1 MFSIPTRSR
10 LRDRT
15 ISVAV
20 ASIAASL
27 LLLQSGCN
35 SRDGATN
42 ATSVTSTNGPEARNV
57 TYFKYPDNPAFD
69 LVYLADKLGY
79 FDGTSTRPKYVGK
92 VSAPQIIPLVG
103 TGEIDFGTRMVPL
116 VISAIASG
124 ADIKVISAG
133 GETLP
138 DAPHMKYFSR
148 KDSGIREP
156 KDFEGKTVAFNSFGA
171 CAEFVTKKY
180 LSQHGVD
187 VSKVNWLVVPDNQS
201 QQALVT
207 KNVDIAIIHPPFSGA
222 AEHDPQLHKLWSDWD
237 EYHGLGGMAPYSV
250 NGAFARAHPQAVRDF
265 VAAIAKAGNWVN
277 AHPDEARKLTAER
290 LGIDVDVVERYA
302 YVKELVVTTPPIQYY
317 IDILEQAGKIPKG
330 KVKVEDVYTNEY
342 NPYAQPPAR
351 ANAPA
356 GSNKSASTTPGHD
369 ARPLASAEAA
379 S

>member
-1 MFSIPTRSR
+1 MKALLPFNRPLLAKRA
-10 LRDRT
+10 L
-15 ISVAV
+15 AV
-20 ASIAASL
+20 VVAASAL
-27 LLLQSGCN
+27 ILQSGCKPQ
-35 SRDGATN
+35 DDTVQ
-42 ATSVTSTNGPEARNV
+42 TSASSAGQPVKQEI

-79 FDGTSTRPKYVGK
+79 FENTSTRPKYVGK
-92 VSAPQIIPLVG
+92 ISAPQIIPLVG

-133 GETLP
+133 GETLQ
-138 DAPHMKYFSR
+138 DAPHMKYFVR
-148 KDSGIREP
+148 ADSGIRGP
-156 KDFEGKTVAFNSFGA
+156 KDFEGKTIAFNSFGA

-180 LSQHGVD
+180 LTQHGVD

-207 KNVDIAIIHPPFSGA
+207 KNVDVAIIHPPFSGA
-222 AEHDPQLHKLWSDWD
+222 AEADPQLHKLWSDWD
-237 EYHGLGGMAPYSV
+237 EDRGLGGMAPYSV

-290 LGIDVDVVERYA
+290 LGIDEKLVERYA
-302 YVKELVVTTPPIQYY
+302 YVKDLVVTEPPIQYY

-330 KVKVEDVYTNEY
+330 KVAVKDVYTNEY
-342 NPYAQPPAR
+342 NPL
-351 ANAPA
+351 APKQTQASASNTASA
-356 GSNKSASTTPGHD
+356 GSGKRS
-369 ARPLASAEAA
+369 
-379 S
+379 

>member
-1 MFSIPTRSR
+1 MPTSPTRSR
-10 LRDRT
+10 LRGRT
-15 ISVAV
+15 LYVAI

-35 SRDGATN
+35 SRDAAAN
-42 ATSVTSTNGPEARNV
+42 AATSAASTSTAEATKV

-79 FDGTSTRPKYVGK
+79 FDGTSTRPRYVGK

-124 ADIKVISAG
+124 ADIKVVSAG

-148 KDSGIREP
+148 KDSGIRQP

-207 KNVDIAIIHPPFSGA
+207 KNVDVAIIHPPFSGA

-237 EYHGLGGMAPYSV
+237 EDHGLGGMAPYSV

-265 VAAIAKAGNWVN
+265 VTAIAKAGNWVN

-302 YVKELVVTTPPIQYY
+302 YVKDLVVTTPPIQYY

-330 KVKVEDVYTNEY
+330 KVKVEDVYTNEF
-342 NPYAQPPAR
+342 NPYAQQ
-351 ANAPA
+351 
-356 GSNKSASTTPGHD
+356 KSAKN
-369 ARPLASAEAA
+369 AAAEAA

>member
-1 MFSIPTRSR
+1 MK
-10 LRDRT
+10 
-15 ISVAV
+15 
-20 ASIAASL
+20 ASTAYRFYAACAAAATLVL
-27 LLLQSGCN
+27 LGGCKPHDAPAET
-35 SRDGATN
+35 SATQ
-42 ATSVTSTNGPEARNV
+42 ASPRAQQEV

-92 VSAPQIIPLVG
+92 ISAPQIIPLVG

-138 DAPHMKYFSR
+138 DAPHMKYFTR
-148 KDSGIREP
+148 KDSGIRAP

-222 AEHDPQLHKLWSDWD
+222 AEADAQLHKLWSDWD
-237 EYHGLGGMAPYSV
+237 EDHGLGGMAPYSV
-250 NGAFARAHPQAVRDF
+250 NGAFARAHPQAVKDF
-265 VAAIAKAGNWVN
+265 VTAIARAGNWVN
-277 AHPDEARKLTAER
+277 AHPDEARQLTAER
-290 LGIDVDVVERYA
+290 LGIDVKLVERYA
-302 YVKELVVTTPPIQYY
+302 YVKDLVVTEPPIQYY

-330 KVKVEDVYTNEY
+330 KVAVQDVYTNDY
-342 NPYAQPPAR
+342 NVFAAKQAT
-351 ANAPA
+351 ASAAAPA
-356 GSNKSASTTPGHD
+356 KANPS
-369 ARPLASAEAA
+369 
-379 S
+379 

>member
-1 MFSIPTRSR
+1 MLTSPSRSR
-10 LRDRT
+10 LRGNT
-15 ISVAV
+15 LYVAIASV
-20 ASIAASL
+20 AASL

-35 SRDGATN
+35 SRDTATN
-42 ATSVTSTNGPEARNV
+42 VAAGAASTSTADATKV

-124 ADIKVISAG
+124 ADIKVVSAG

-148 KDSGIREP
+148 KDSGIRQP

-207 KNVDIAIIHPPFSGA
+207 KNVDVAIIHPPFSGA

-237 EYHGLGGMAPYSV
+237 EDHGLGGMAPYSV

-265 VAAIAKAGNWVN
+265 VTAIAKAGNWVN

-302 YVKELVVTTPPIQYY
+302 YVKDLVVTTPPIQYY

-330 KVKVEDVYTNEY
+330 KVKVEDVYTNEF
-342 NPYAQPPAR
+342 NPYAQQ
-351 ANAPA
+351 
-356 GSNKSASTTPGHD
+356 KSAKNT
-369 ARPLASAEAA
+369 SAEAA